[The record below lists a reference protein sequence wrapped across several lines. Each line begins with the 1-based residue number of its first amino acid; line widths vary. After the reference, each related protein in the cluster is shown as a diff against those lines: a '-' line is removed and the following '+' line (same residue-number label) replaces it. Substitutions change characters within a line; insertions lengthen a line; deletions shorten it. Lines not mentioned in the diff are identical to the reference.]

1 MFHSDDQFTSMINL
15 KPFGSEHPL
24 RALIRAQ
31 YLEDEQAC
39 VQTLIRD
46 IQQSTSQNESIHIQ
60 ATTLVKGLRDE
71 SQKTSLIDQFLQE
84 FTLSSEEGIVLMCLA
99 EALLRIPDAQTADA
113 LIRDKLGSGDWYAH
127 IGRSDSL
134 LVNASTWG
142 MLLTGKWVMLG
153 AQAHQDPGE
162 YLKRMVAKSGEP
174 AIRLAV
180 RQAMKMM
187 GREFVL
193 AETIEDSL
201 KKASLRQ
208 KKGFRY
214 SYDMLGEAA
223 QTEADAKRYL
233 QAYQHAIERLGSA
246 KNLGSPVDNSG
257 ISVKLSALHPRYEF
271 AQIERVETKLY
282 ERLLG
287 LAEQAKAAQIGFNID
302 AEEADRLELSLSL
315 LEKLAYEPSLA
326 NWDGLGF
333 VVQAYQKRA
342 PAVIDWLADLA
353 DASGHRL
360 MLRLVK
366 GAYWDSEVK
375 LAQLE
380 GHSDYPVFT
389 RKENTDLS
397 YLVCAQKLLKK
408 PDQFYPQFAT
418 HNAHTVAA
426 VMAYAKEL
434 GVARENGF
442 EFQCLHGMGEALY
455 QNIVSEHRYQC
466 RIYAPVG
473 PHRSLLA
480 YLVRRLLENGANT
493 SFVNLLANKDQDVAE
508 MIANPVDKV
517 SQRRQ
522 YRHPGIPLPVAMFG
536 ATRKNSSGAN
546 LNDADWL
553 DSYQTYFANIDR
565 KQWRATPLTGR
576 PKPDGME
583 WLEVENPAR
592 SGEVVGM
599 VQHAV
604 KDQVL
609 QSIETA
615 KLAQIEWDSQGG
627 NERAKIIEKAAD
639 LYEQHRFELMAL
651 CQLEAGKTLADAV
664 SEVREAIDFLRYYAQ
679 RARAE
684 FTEPVELTGPTG
696 ECNEY
701 KLQGRGL
708 FACISPW
715 NFPLAIFSG
724 QVSAALVAGNAVIA
738 KPAEQTPLIAWRAV
752 QLLHEAGVPEGVLH
766 YLPGTGAAIGAAL
779 TGDKRVDGVV
789 FTGGTDTAR
798 LIHHTLS
805 NRLDCALPHLIAETG
820 GLNAMIVDSS
830 ALLEQVV
837 TDVIASAFQSAGQ
850 RCSAL
855 RVLYVQSDIA
865 DALIEMIDGAMQLLI
880 TGDPLN
886 LASDVGPII
895 DAQACE
901 LLNAH
906 IQNHTGN
913 GLISRA
919 PQSGESGHFIEP
931 ALIEIDGIGVL
942 QKEVFG
948 PVLHVA
954 RFASEELDDV
964 VSAINASGFGL
975 TLGVHSRIDSTVS
988 KIRAQARVGNIY
1000 VNRNMIGAVVGVQ
1013 PFGGEGLSGTGPK
1026 AGGPHYLH
1034 RFAVERVVSTDTTA
1048 AGGNASLLTLSE

>member
-1 MFHSDDQFTSMINL
+1 MFYI
-15 KPFGSEHPL
+15 KPCGSEHPL

-31 YLEDEQAC
+31 YLEDEQRS
-39 VQTLIRD
+39 VQTLLSHL
-46 IQQSTSQNESIHIQ
+46 QQSTAQDERIRNQ
-60 ATTLVKGLRDE
+60 AMALVKTLRDDD
-71 SQKTSLIDQFLQE
+71 QKTSLIDQFLQE

-99 EALLRIPDAQTADA
+99 EALLRIPDSETADA
-113 LIRDKLGSGDWYAH
+113 LIRDKLASGNWYAH
-127 IGRSDSL
+127 LGKSESL

-142 MLLTGKWVMLG
+142 MLLTGKWMKLG
-153 AQAHQDPGE
+153 TTVRQDPQTFI
-162 YLKRMVAKSGEP
+162 KRMVARSGEP

-193 AETIEDSL
+193 AETIEEAL
-201 KKASLRQ
+201 KKSVKRQ
-208 KKGFRY
+208 QNGFHY

-223 QTEADAKRYL
+223 RTQADANRYTR
-233 QAYQHAIERLGSA
+233 AYQQAIGALGNAQQSD
-246 KNLGSPVDNSG
+246 SPADNPG

-271 AQIERVETKLY
+271 AHIESVESELY
-282 ERLLG
+282 QRLLA
-287 LAEQAKAAQIGFNID
+287 LAQQAKSAQLGFNID

-342 PAVIDWLADLA
+342 SAVIDWLADLA
-353 DASGHRL
+353 EASGHRL

-366 GAYWDSEVK
+366 GAYWDSEIK
-375 LAQLE
+375 LAQLQ
-380 GHSDYPVFT
+380 GHADYPVFT

-397 YLVCAQKLLKK
+397 YLVCAQKILSK
-408 PDQFYPQFAT
+408 PNQFYPQFAT

-426 VMAYAKEL
+426 VMAYAKQL
-434 GVARENGF
+434 GVPREHGF

-455 QNIVSEHRYQC
+455 QNVVTEQAYQC

-493 SFVNLLANKDQDVAE
+493 SFVNLLANKELDVAV
-508 MIANPVDKV
+508 MIANPVEKV
-517 SQRRQ
+517 S
-522 YRHPGIPLPVAMFG
+522 RHPSHRHPEILLPAAMFG
-536 ATRKNSSGAN
+536 EMRKNSCGAN

-553 DSYQTYFANIDR
+553 DSYQSYLDKLDR
-565 KQWRATPLTGR
+565 SHWRASPLTGR
-576 PKPDGME
+576 TQSSRGK
-583 WLEVENPAR
+583 WLEIENPAR
-592 SGEVVGM
+592 AGDVVGA
-599 VQHAV
+599 VQFAGEEHVHQALAMA
-604 KDQVL
+604 Q
-609 QSIETA
+609 TA
-615 KLAQIEWDSQGG
+615 QYEWDSLGG
-627 NERAKIIEKAAD
+627 DARAKIMEKAAD
-639 LYEQHRFELMAL
+639 LYEHNRFELMAL
-651 CQLEAGKTLADAV
+651 CQLEAGKTLLDAV
-664 SEVREAIDFLRYYAQ
+664 SEVREAVDFLRYYAL

-684 FTEPVELTGPTG
+684 FGEPIRLTGPTG
-696 ECNEY
+696 ERNEY
-701 KLQGRGL
+701 QLRGRGV
-708 FACISPW
+708 FVCISPW
-715 NFPLAIFSG
+715 NFPLAIFTG
-724 QVSAALVAGNAVIA
+724 QVSAALVAGNTVLA

-752 QLLHEAGVPEGVLH
+752 QLLHEAGVPDGVLH
-766 YLPGTGAAIGAAL
+766 YLPGTGETIGAAL
-779 TGDKRVDGVV
+779 TRDARIDGVV

-798 LIHHTLS
+798 LIHQSLT
-805 NRLDCALPHLIAETG
+805 NRPKAALPHLIAETG

-837 TDVIASAFQSAGQ
+837 ADVIASAFQSAGQ

-865 DALIEMIDGAMQLLI
+865 DSLIEMIEGAMLMLE
-880 TGDPLN
+880 TGDPMN

-895 DAQACE
+895 DAQASAS
-901 LLNAH
+901 LNAH
-906 IQNHTGN
+906 IQSHVDN
-913 GLISRA
+913 GLIARSPRTR
-919 PQSGESGHFIEP
+919 ENGHFVEP
-931 ALIEIDGIGVL
+931 ALIEVEGIAAL
-942 QKEVFG
+942 EKEIFG

-954 RFASEELDDV
+954 RFAADEIDEV

-975 TLGVHSRIDSTVS
+975 TLGIHSRIDSTVS
-988 KIRAQARVGNIY
+988 RIRAQARVGNIY

-1034 RFAVERVVSTDTTA
+1034 RFAVERVVSIDTTA

>member
-1 MFHSDDQFTSMINL
+1 MLYL

-24 RALIRAQ
+24 RALIRAR
-31 YLEDEQAC
+31 YLEDEQRC
-39 VQTLIRD
+39 VQALVSD
-46 IQQSTSQNESIHIQ
+46 LQQSMAQNEIIRSQASI
-60 ATTLVKGLRDE
+60 LVKSLRDE
-71 SQKTSLIDQFLQE
+71 SRKTSLIDQFLQE

-99 EALLRIPDAQTADA
+99 EALLRIPDAETADA
-113 LIRDKLGSGDWYAH
+113 LIRDKLGSGNWHAH
-127 IGRSDSL
+127 LGKSDSL

-142 MLLTGKWVMLG
+142 MLLTGKWMTLG
-153 AQAHQDPGE
+153 EQMYRDPGE
-162 YLKRMVAKSGEP
+162 TIKRMVAKSGEP
-174 AIRLAV
+174 AIRLAL

-193 AETIEDSL
+193 AETMEKAL
-201 KKASLRQ
+201 KKASSRQ
-208 KKGFRY
+208 QKGFRY

-223 QTEADAKRYL
+223 RTQADAERYTR
-233 QAYQHAIERLGSA
+233 AYQNAIDALGRAQQS
-246 KNLGSPVDNSG
+246 NSPLVNPG

-271 AQIERVETKLY
+271 AQTKKVESELY
-282 ERLLG
+282 ECLLD
-287 LAEQAKAAQIGFNID
+287 LAQQAKAAHIGFNID

-342 PAVIDWLADLA
+342 SAVIDWLSELA
-353 DASGHRL
+353 EASGHRL

-366 GAYWDSEVK
+366 GAYWDSEIK
-375 LAQLE
+375 FAQLL
-380 GHSDYPVFT
+380 GHADYPVFT

-397 YLVCAQKLLKK
+397 YLVCAQKLLLK

-426 VMAYAKEL
+426 VMAYAKDQD
-434 GVARENGF
+434 VSANGF

-455 QNIVSEHRYQC
+455 QNVVREQQYQC

-473 PHRSLLA
+473 PHHSLLA

-493 SFVNLLANKDQDVAE
+493 SFVNLLANKDQDVAV

-517 SQRRQ
+517 RKQQ
-522 YRHPGIPLPVAMFG
+522 LHRHPGIALPDAMFG
-536 ATRKNSSGAN
+536 EKRKNSRGAN

-553 DSYQTYFANIDR
+553 DSYQSYIDNLDR
-565 KQWRATPLTGR
+565 NQWRARPLTGHQNSADT
-576 PKPDGME
+576 K

-592 SGEVVGM
+592 AGELVGVVQFAFVEQ
-599 VQHAV
+599 VQQALEIA
-604 KDQVL
+604 K
-609 QSIETA
+609 TA
-615 KLAQIEWDSQGG
+615 QYEWDALGG
-627 NERAKIIEKAAD
+627 DARAKIMEKAAD
-639 LYEQHRFELMAL
+639 LYEHNRFELMAL
-651 CQLEAGKTLADAV
+651 CQLEAGKTLLDAV
-664 SEVREAIDFLRYYAQ
+664 SEVREAIDFLRFYAQ
-679 RARAE
+679 GARAE
-684 FTEPVELTGPTG
+684 FGDSMWLTGPTG
-696 ECNEY
+696 ERNEY
-701 KLQGRGL
+701 LLRGRGV

-715 NFPLAIFSG
+715 NFPLAIFTG
-724 QVSAALVAGNAVIA
+724 QVSAALVAGNAVLA

-752 QLLHEAGVPEGVLH
+752 QLLHEAGVPDDVLH
-766 YLPGTGAAIGAAL
+766 YLPGTGETIGAAL
-779 TGDKRVDGVV
+779 TSDPRVDGVV

-798 LIHHTLS
+798 RIHQSLS
-805 NRLDCALPHLIAETG
+805 NRPNTALPHLIAETG
-820 GLNAMIVDSS
+820 GLNTMIVDSS

-837 TDVIASAFQSAGQ
+837 ADVIVSAFQSAGQ

-865 DALIEMIDGAMQLLI
+865 DSLIKMIEGAMQMLV
-880 TGDPLN
+880 TGDPMR

-895 DAQACE
+895 DAQACAS
-901 LLNAH
+901 LNAH
-906 IQNHTGN
+906 IQSYAEN
-913 GLISRA
+913 GLIARA
-919 PQSGESGHFIEP
+919 AQARENGHFVEP
-931 ALIEIDGIGVL
+931 ALIEIEGIAAL
-942 QKEVFG
+942 EKEVFG

-954 RFASEELDDV
+954 RFASEALDEV
-964 VSAINASGFGL
+964 VSEINASGFGL
-975 TLGVHSRIDSTVS
+975 TLGIHSRIDSTVS
-988 KIRAQARVGNIY
+988 RIRARARVGNIY
-1000 VNRNMIGAVVGVQ
+1000 INRNMIGAVVGVQ